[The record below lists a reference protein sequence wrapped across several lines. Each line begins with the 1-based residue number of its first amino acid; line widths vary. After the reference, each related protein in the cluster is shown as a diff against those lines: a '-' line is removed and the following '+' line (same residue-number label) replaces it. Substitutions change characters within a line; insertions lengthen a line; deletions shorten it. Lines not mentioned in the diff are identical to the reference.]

1 MSLRHA
7 AALLSVA
14 AAALIGASTASA
26 DTSWHDGQS
35 VDSHV
40 YNPCLHISEFGALAQ
55 AGYET
60 DPAATRAG
68 DVFYGHVVFGAATHV
83 GGNCTDTD
91 QAAELDLVLPPG
103 VSLAIDA
110 QHPIYCFYQ
119 DQGVPAQANPTCPT
133 HAVNGVYGPML
144 PAGDGDG
151 AWDMPPGRSLE
162 VQFPLVSTREL
173 KGAAEGHCPQTLDEI
188 PISPLRDCLIAA
200 VHVFDGS
207 DDPWLLP
214 NIQMLLAPAA
224 GSPTGPTGPTPPSG
238 PTGPATQPGLAAA
251 KKMKLS
257 ALLAHGV
264 TATLTVPTAGATAK
278 LTLREGSRTLGKVT
292 RKHLKAGTV
301 KVRVRLS
308 KRARTKLRHARSA
321 HLTLVE
327 RIGTQTLRVP
337 VVAKR

>member
-35 VDSHV
+35 VDSHL

-83 GGNCTDTD
+83 GGNCGDTD

-110 QHPIYCFYQ
+110 QHPIVCSYYDPGGPVQ
-119 DQGVPAQANPTCPT
+119 PNPTCPT
-133 HAVNGVYGPML
+133 HAVTGTYGPML
-144 PAGDGDG
+144 PAGDGG
-151 AWDMPPGRSLE
+151 AGWDMPPGRTLG
-162 VQFPLVSTREL
+162 VAFPLVSTREL
-173 KGAAEGHCPQTLDEI
+173 KGPAQGHCPQTVDEI
-188 PISPLRDCLIAA
+188 SSSPQRDCLLLAM
-200 VHVFDGS
+200 HMLDGS

-214 NIQMLLAPAA
+214 DVQMVVAPPAA
-224 GSPTGPTGPTPPSG
+224 VTPTP
-238 PTGPATQPGLAAA
+238 TPALAAA
-251 KKMKLS
+251 K
-257 ALLAHGV
+257 
-264 TATLTVPTAGATAK
+264 
-278 LTLREGSRTLGKVT
+278 
-292 RKHLKAGTV
+292 
-301 KVRVRLS
+301 
-308 KRARTKLRHARSA
+308 
-321 HLTLVE
+321 
-327 RIGTQTLRVP
+327 
-337 VVAKR
+337 